1 MLIQKADTIRRKVE
15 RVSDWEVFF
24 ARPLLHLFKSK
35 ALLIGDAA
43 HSMFP
48 TTGQGGSQSLEDVCA
63 LGILLDSDTLQSK
76 DEINGRLEVYERL
89 RKERMAVVQGMS
101 GVTFGFEERF
111 ARERPWH
118 VINQVGIKS
127 GEEHLSYLYQ

>member
-1 MLIQKADTIRRKVE
+1 
-15 RVSDWEVFF
+15 
-24 ARPLLHLFKSK
+24 
-35 ALLIGDAA
+35 
-43 HSMFP
+43 MFP